1 MASSDIDIEIKGLNW
16 RFGSPRE
23 PKDKKTCQ
31 IQAVDLT
38 VKRGEYV
45 VVLGA
50 SGCGKTTL
58 LSSINGIIPHLSRGW
73 MSGSVRVA
81 GLETRDTPIDDI
93 CSIVGTV
100 FQDPETQLFT
110 TQVIDEVA
118 MSLENRGVD
127 PQEIKERVY
136 DALST
141 VGLEGLEERHPSLMS
156 GGQKQKVALAAVLAL
171 RPPILLLDD
180 PTSDLDP
187 ISTQV
192 FLDTI
197 DEVRQKYGLT
207 VILSEHKI
215 EPSLIRA
222 DKILVMDEGRIVLE
236 GSPKDVLVKIDQ
248 LRQYKLRP
256 LQTAEI
262 SWELH
267 KIKPSIPITTDIDE
281 LAKSL
286 ELLVK
291 AKPAANI
298 PKKETALGKLI
309 VEVRDLDCVFRNGFQ
324 ALYSI
329 NFDVCAG
336 ELVAI
341 IGQNGAGKTTLV
353 SHLIGLLKPPQNAD
367 FYVRINNR
375 DTRDITVAER
385 ARTVGFLFQN
395 PNHSLFMG
403 KVAEDIAYGPKIIGL
418 TDEEAK
424 PFVDRAMKITNTVHL
439 GNKETDELSK
449 GEKQRVAVAGIM
461 AMDPQLLVFDE
472 PTTGQDLVNL
482 RKFTDIMEKIYQEEG
497 KSVIMVS
504 HDMELV
510 ANYATRLVVISDG
523 QKIADDDP
531 YKVFQQKDIMARAKL
546 DPPEVARLA
555 QKLSKSGFPEDVI
568 QLERFIHVF
577 KSYYVK

>member
-1 MASSDIDIEIKGLNW
+1 MASSDIDIEIKGLSW

-23 PKDKKTCQ
+23 PKSKKSCQ
-31 IQAVDLT
+31 ILDVDLT

-58 LSSINGIIPHLSRGW
+58 LSTINGIIPHLSRGW

-81 GLETRDTPIDDI
+81 GVETRDKAIDDI
-93 CSIVGTV
+93 CTTVGTV

-127 PQEIKERVY
+127 PQEIRERVY
-136 DALST
+136 DALTT

-187 ISTQV
+187 VSTQT

-197 DEVRQKYGLT
+197 DEIRQKYGLT
-207 VILSEHKI
+207 VVLSEHKL

-222 DKILVMDEGRIVLE
+222 DKIVVMDEGRIVME
-236 GSPKDVLVKIDQ
+236 GTPADVIVQIDQ

-262 SWELH
+262 SWELN
-267 KIKPSIPITTDIDE
+267 KMEKSIPVTVDTDK
-281 LAKSL
+281 LFKAL
-286 ELLVK
+286 EPIVK
-291 AKPAANI
+291 GKPAPNTPPI
-298 PKKETALGKLI
+298 KTDLGKLI
-309 VEVRDLDCVFRNGFQ
+309 VEVRELDCVFRNGFQ

-353 SHLIGLLKPPQNAD
+353 SHLIGLLKPKQDSD
-367 FYVRINNR
+367 FYVRINER

-403 KVAEDIAYGPKIIGL
+403 KVEEDIAYGPKIIGL
-418 TDEEAK
+418 EDEEAK
-424 PFVDRAMKITNTVHL
+424 PYIEHALKITNTEYL
-439 GNKETDELSK
+439 AKKETDELSK

-482 RKFTDIMEKIYQEEG
+482 KKFTDIMERIYKEEG

-510 ANYATRLVVISDG
+510 ADYATRLVVISDG
-523 QKIADDDP
+523 QKIADDHP
-531 YKVFQQKDIMARAKL
+531 YTIFNQKDIMARAKL
-546 DPPEVARLA
+546 DPPETAQLA
-555 QKLSKSGFPEDVI
+555 QRLSKFGFPEHAI
-568 QLERFIHVF
+568 QLDRFVQVF
-577 KSYYVK
+577 KDYYFK

>member
-1 MASSDIDIEIKGLNW
+1 MASSDIDIEIKGLSW

-23 PKDKKTCQ
+23 PKNRKSCQ
-31 IQAVDLT
+31 ILDVDLT

-58 LSSINGIIPHLSRGW
+58 LSTINGIIPHLSRGW

-81 GLETRDTPIDDI
+81 GVETRDKAIDDI
-93 CSIVGTV
+93 CTTVGTV

-127 PQEIKERVY
+127 PQEIRERVF
-136 DALST
+136 DALAT

-187 ISTQV
+187 ISTQI
-192 FLDTI
+192 FLDTV
-197 DEVRQKYGLT
+197 DEIRQKYGLT
-207 VILSEHKI
+207 VILSEHKL

-222 DKILVMDEGRIVLE
+222 DKIVVMDEGRIVME
-236 GSPKDVLVKIDQ
+236 GAPKDVMVQIDK

-262 SWELH
+262 SWELN
-267 KIKPSIPITTDIDE
+267 KLNSSIPVTVETDK
-281 LAKSL
+281 LFKAL
-286 ELLVK
+286 EPIVK
-291 AKPAANI
+291 GKPAPDI
-298 PKKETALGKLI
+298 PEIKTELGKLI
-309 VEVRDLDCVFRNGFQ
+309 VEVRELDCVFRNGFQ

-353 SHLIGLLKPPQNAD
+353 SHLIGLLKPKQDSD
-367 FYVRINNR
+367 FYVRINER

-403 KVAEDIAYGPKIIGL
+403 KVEEDIAYGPKIIGL

-424 PFVDRAMKITNTVHL
+424 PYIEHALKITNTEYL
-439 GNKETDELSK
+439 AKKETDELSK

-482 RKFTDIMEKIYQEEG
+482 KKFTDIMERIYKEEG

-510 ANYATRLVVISDG
+510 ADYATRLVVISDG
-523 QKIADDDP
+523 QKVADDHP
-531 YKVFQQKDIMARAKL
+531 YNIFKQKDVMARAKL
-546 DPPEVARLA
+546 DPPETAQLA
-555 QKLSKSGFPEDVI
+555 QKLSKFGFPEHAI
-568 QLERFIHVF
+568 QLDRFVEVF
-577 KSYYVK
+577 KNYYFK